1 MTMTTILRRTLAA
14 AACAAMAISAGCS
27 KAPDS
32 APAPAGA
39 GWQAAEIM
47 VVKGFKAPE
56 CAAADAAT
64 GKVYVG
70 NMVRDPELSGG
81 KEYWSD
87 DGNGFVSRMSPDGKV
102 DELRWAISNDSVT
115 FHSPKGLCIS
125 GGTLWTADNHQVVAV
140 DLATGKPLRKINF
153 PDAKLMNDM
162 VADGERVYVSDTG
175 TGRITRVAPGE
186 PVRLKGPP
194 GANGLA
200 FRDGKLY
207 CVSWGEHEIY
217 EIDLAGKAEA
227 RAIGLAGEFANLD
240 GIEALPDGSFLV
252 SDQPNNR
259 LARVSA
265 DFKTVETFVTV
276 TTPADFGID
285 LERGRIYVPSYEE
298 GTVTIFSLARK

>member
-1 MTMTTILRRTLAA
+1 MTMNMRRALAA
-14 AACAAMAISAGCS
+14 AACAAMAIAAGCS

-39 GWQAAEIM
+39 GWQVSEIT

-70 NMVRDPELSGG
+70 NMVRDPKLSGG

-87 DGNGFVSRMSPDGKV
+87 DGNGFVSRMSSGGKV
-102 DELRWAISNDSVT
+102 DELRWAESNDAAT
-115 FHSPKGLCIS
+115 FHSPKGICVS

-140 DLATGKPLRKINF
+140 DLATGAPLKAINF
-153 PDAKLMNDM
+153 PDAKLINDM
-162 VADGERVYVSDTG
+162 VADGERVYVADTG

-186 PVRLKGPP
+186 PVVLKGPP

-200 FRDGKLY
+200 FRDGKLF

-217 EIDLAGKAEA
+217 EIDLEGKAEA
-227 RAIGLAGEFANLD
+227 RAVGLADKFANLH

-276 TTPADFGID
+276 TTPADFGVD
-285 LERGRIYVPSYEE
+285 LERGRIYVPSFKE
-298 GTVTIFSLARK
+298 GSVTIFSLARK